1 MEDRESRRLSF
12 GAAAAA
18 YATYRPGYPDT
29 AIDWALVGAPGPH
42 VLDLAAGTGKLTA
55 SLVARSHLRVTA
67 VEPDPEMLGELHRL
81 LPDVDARPGT
91 AEEIPLPDG
100 SVDAIVIG
108 QAWHWMDPERALPE
122 FARVLRPGGTLAA
135 LWNRDDD
142 SVEWVAGC
150 NAAIGLR
157 PNPGGSGV
165 STFPEHPAFGTSEVQ
180 SFGHTVPQTID
191 SMIAN
196 IATHSW
202 ALTAE
207 PAARDAA
214 LGRLRDYLAGRPETA
229 GGSFDEPLRTDVLRS
244 QRH

>member
-1 MEDRESRRLSF
+1 MAL
-12 GAAAAA
+12 
-18 YATYRPGYPDT
+18 DT
-29 AIDWALVGAPGPH
+29 ACGTGRYAGFLAGRGLRVVGVDGSPDMLARARTRVPRGEFLVG
-42 VLDLAAGTGKLTA
+42 D
-55 SLVARSHLRVTA
+55 
-67 VEPDPEMLGELHRL
+67 LHRL
-81 LPDVDARPGT
+81 PVADAGVDLVVCG
-91 AEEIPLPDG
+91 L
-100 SVDAIVIG
+100 
-108 QAWHWMDPERALPE
+108 ALTHVPALEPVLAE
-122 FARVLRPGGTLAA
+122 FARVLRPGGTVAA

-142 SVEWVAGC
+142 SVEWVAGA

-157 PNPGGSGV
+157 PNPGGSSV
-165 STFPEHPAFGTSEVQ
+165 STFPEHPALGPSEVQ
-180 SFGHTVPQTID
+180 SFGHAVPQTID

-229 GGSFDEPLRTDVLRS
+229 GGSFDEPLRTDVLRA